1 MKRGEAKQLLPIL
14 QAFAD
19 GKKIEYRPY
28 DGNGWFDVGDICMF
42 NIDRYTYRIKPTPK
56 YRPFANAEEC
66 WNEMLKH
73 QPFGWLKSK
82 KLRTFV
88 GISEVVKDGCELSIN
103 GFNKYEVLFNSYNF
117 ADGQQF
123 GIKEESEG

>member
-1 MKRGEAKQLLPIL
+1 MNRQEAKQLLPII
-14 QAFAD
+14 QAFSE
-19 GKKIEYRPY
+19 GKDIEIKQEY
-28 DGNGWFDVGDICMF
+28 GWTEEHCPLF
-42 NIDRYTYRIKPTPK
+42 NCEPDKYRIKPTPK